1 MAARIRKVKMRNW
14 RRSSTWKLFLYF
26 FIGFVLLSVVVTVF
40 LHQFIKRFESDH
52 LERSI
57 ARVEEVYLPFLVP
70 ALWITDYESLQGQ
83 IEGIVHFDYIDRVE
97 VQDDRGK
104 LFAAGSELHPSL
116 EVITRDLV
124 YVNRG
129 QSQDIGSVSLFINR
143 NELAARVFE
152 RVRILF
158 FLQLLMSVVLSSIIA
173 GAYHRVIGRQL
184 FRLAE
189 FIKGD
194 DPASLAKKFNL
205 ERPSRQP
212 AELRFLVNH
221 INKTRGR
228 MESHITEI
236 QEWRNLLEYIVRHDP
251 NAIFVLD
258 RDMRFIFVSERYL
271 KNNQLERDQVV
282 GRTFDEISPALYE
295 RWYMVHRHALEGEI
309 LGSEQDQLLRPDGSL
324 DIIRWWCRPW
334 YEPDASIGGT
344 VFYSETITDRKRMER
359 SLFLEKELFRTTL
372 FSVGDGVI
380 STDSEGKVLL
390 MNRVAERL
398 TGWKAEEASGKDF
411 GLVFHIIDES
421 TGERALDPVRQV
433 LEEGDPV
440 ELVEDSTLVSKEG
453 LKVPIE
459 DSAAPIR
466 DRDGKTTGVVVVF
479 RDSTEKRQR
488 QREIEYL
495 SYHDQLTGL
504 YNRRFFDEELRRLD
518 VPRNLPLSFIMADL
532 NGLKLFNDAFGHAAG
547 DEKLRKVAKVLKEK
561 CRADDI
567 IARVGGDEF
576 TILLPLTSRDDLE
589 PLMARITDA
598 VSSER
603 VENLPLSLS
612 LGGATKTDPFESAEK
627 VLHSAEDQ
635 MYRRKIYDKGDY
647 HRGLVKLILEALYS
661 RSPAEEA
668 HSKNVGALSE
678 AIAQEMGLG
687 QPMIDRL
694 VAAAVMHDIG
704 KIAVRSE
711 ILEKEG
717 PLDEAKWEEIKR
729 HPDVGYSI
737 LGSANEFNVLA
748 EIVLAHHERWDG
760 KGYPRGLMGEETPLL
775 SRIIGV
781 AEAYDAMV
789 SERSYRKA
797 LDREEAIAEL
807 KRCAG
812 TQFDPAVVEVL
823 VERVLARGY
832 LF

>member
-1 MAARIRKVKMRNW
+1 MRNW

-26 FIGFVLLSVVVTVF
+26 FIGFVLLTVVVTVF
-40 LHQFIKRFESDH
+40 LHQFIKRIESYH
-52 LERSI
+52 LEGSI
-57 ARVEEVYLPFLVP
+57 ARVEEVYLPFLIP
-70 ALWITDYESLQGQ
+70 ALWITDYESLQNQ
-83 IEGIVHFDYIDRVE
+83 IEGIVHFDYVDRIE
-97 VQDDRGK
+97 VQDDRGRV
-104 LFAAGSELHPSL
+104 FAAGSAARPSL

-129 QSQDIGSVSLFINR
+129 QSQKIGTVSLFINR
-143 NELAARVFE
+143 NEFAARVFE

-158 FLQLLMSVVLSSIIA
+158 FLQLVMSVVFSSIIA
-173 GAYHRVIGRQL
+173 WAYHRVIGRQL

-194 DPASLAKKFNL
+194 DPAGPAKKFNL

-212 AELRFLVNH
+212 AELQFLVDH

-236 QEWRNLLEYIVRHDP
+236 QEWRSLLQYVVRYDP

-258 RDMRFIFVSERYL
+258 RDMRFIFVSETYL
-271 KNNQLERDQVV
+271 KNNQLARDQVV
-282 GRTFDEISPALYE
+282 GRTFGEISPAIYE
-295 RWYMVHRHALEGEI
+295 KWYTVHRRTLEGEI
-309 LGSEQDQLLRPDGSL
+309 LSSEQDQLIRPNGSL

-334 YEPDASIGGT
+334 YEPDGSIGGT
-344 VFYSETITDRKRMER
+344 VFYSETITERKRMER

-390 MNRVAERL
+390 MNHVAERL
-398 TGWKAEEASGKDF
+398 TGWKADDARGKDF
-411 GLVFHIIDES
+411 GLVFHVIDES
-421 TGERALDPVRQV
+421 TGERAVDPVMQV
-433 LEEGDPV
+433 LKEDESV
-440 ELVEDSTLVSKEG
+440 ELMENSVLVSKEG
-453 LKVPIE
+453 LEIPIE
-459 DSAAPIR
+459 DRAAPIR
-466 DRDGKTTGVVVVF
+466 DRDSETTGVVVVF
-479 RDSTEKRQR
+479 RDCTEKRQR

-547 DEKLRKVAKVLKEK
+547 DEKLRTVAKALKEE

-576 TILLPLTSRDDLE
+576 TILLPFTGRDDLE
-589 PLMARITDA
+589 PLMARITHA
-598 VSSER
+598 LSRER
-603 VENLPLSLS
+603 VENLPISLS
-612 LGGATKTDPFESAEK
+612 LGGSTKTNPTESAEK
-627 VLHSAEDQ
+627 ALHRAENQ
-635 MYRRKIYDKGDY
+635 MYRSKISDKGNY
-647 HRGLVKLILEALYS
+647 HRELVTSMLEALYA

-668 HSKNVGALSE
+668 HSKNVGALSD
-678 AIAQEMGLG
+678 AIAREMGLG
-687 QPMIDRL
+687 QPKIDRL

-711 ILEKEG
+711 ILEKER
-717 PLDEAKWEEIKR
+717 PLDEAGWQEIKR
-729 HPDVGYSI
+729 HPEVGYSI
-737 LGSANEFNVLA
+737 LSSATEFNVLA

-760 KGYPRGLMGEETPLL
+760 KGYPRGLMGEEIPLL
-775 SRIIGV
+775 SRIISV
-781 AEAYDAMV
+781 AEAYDSMM
-789 SERSYRKA
+789 SGRSYRKA
-797 LDREEAIAEL
+797 LSREEAVEEL
-807 KRCAG
+807 RRCAG
-812 TQFDPAVVEVL
+812 TQFDPAVIEVL
-823 VERVLARGY
+823 VERVLGRGF